1 VEVRVDGL
9 LVAVLVAVGA
19 LVGLLAGALAA
30 RRGGGTAL
38 EARLTGFSADLDRR
52 LEALDRRLWTGLDM
66 VQHGQADAASV
77 AAEVRE
83 RIAQLGGTAQQVLD
97 QGRELG
103 KLGDLLR
110 PPQARGAFGELLLE
124 QVLTQGLPPGTWRP
138 QHGFRSGV
146 RVDAAITVGEH
157 LVPVDAKFP
166 LDAFAR
172 MTEPGLDD
180 AGRTAWRR
188 SFVRDARRHVDAIA
202 DKDICPDEGT
212 LDFAL
217 CYVPSEAVYYEFLRD
232 DQTGESVFR
241 YAAGRR
247 VFPVSPTTLYAY
259 LLSVG
264 VGLRGLRV
272 EANARR
278 ILDALQAL
286 SGDLDRF
293 RAEFDVVG
301 RHLVNARAKWDEAI
315 RRLDRFDARLGEIAE
330 RADELGTSQPREDD
344 DPAPDAPDRSAV
356 VDADA
361 TVDAGA
367 GRLTAA
373 G

>member
-1 VEVRVDGL
+1 MDGL
-9 LVAVLVAVGA
+9 LVGVLVAVG
-19 LVGLLAGALAA
+19 VLAGLVAGAIAA
-30 RRGGGTAL
+30 RRGTGAAL
-38 EARLTGFSADLDRR
+38 EQRLTGFSADLDRR
-52 LEALDRRLWTGLDM
+52 LEQLDHRLWTSLDL
-66 VQHGQADAASV
+66 VQNGQAEAASV
-77 AAEVRE
+77 AADVRE

-124 QVLTQGLPPGTWRP
+124 QVLTQGLPSGAWSA

-166 LDAFAR
+166 LEAFAR
-172 MTEPGLDD
+172 MAELGVDD
-180 AGRTAWRR
+180 VTRAAQRR
-188 SFVRDARRHVDAIA
+188 AFVRDARRHVDAIA
-202 DKDICPDEGT
+202 DKYICPDEGT

-232 DQTGESVFR
+232 DQVGESVFR
-241 YAAGRR
+241 YAVGRR
-247 VFPVSPTTLYAY
+247 VFPVSPSTLYAY
-259 LLSVG
+259 LLSIG

-278 ILDALQAL
+278 ILDALHAL
-286 SGDLDRF
+286 AGDLERF
-293 RAEFDVVG
+293 RAEFEVVG
-301 RHLVNARAKWDEAI
+301 RHLTNARAKWDEAT
-315 RRLDRFDARLGEIAE
+315 RRLDRFDGRLVEISERTDELSPPEPLDVEAVAIAE
-330 RADELGTSQPREDD
+330 
-344 DPAPDAPDRSAV
+344 
-356 VDADA
+356 ADA
-361 TVDAGA
+361 IADAGA
-367 GRLTAA
+367 DAGAEADAEAGGIRAA

>member
-1 VEVRVDGL
+1 VDGL
-9 LVAVLVAVGA
+9 LVAVLVAVGVLA
-19 LVGLLAGALAA
+19 GLVGGLLAA
-30 RRGGGTAL
+30 RRGPAGPAL
-38 EARLTGFSADLDRR
+38 EQRLTGFSADLDRR
-52 LEALDRRLWTGLDM
+52 LELLDRRLWTGLDL
-66 VQHGQADAASV
+66 VQHGQAEAASV

-83 RIAQLGGTAQQVLD
+83 RIAQLGGAAQQVLD

-124 QVLTQGLPPGTWRP
+124 QVLAQGLPPGSWRQ

-166 LDAFAR
+166 LEAFAR
-172 MTEPGLDD
+172 MTELAADD
-180 AGRTAWRR
+180 AARAAQRR
-188 SFVRDARRHVDAIA
+188 AFVRDARRHVDAIA
-202 DKDICPDEGT
+202 DKYICPDEGT

-232 DQTGESVFR
+232 DQSGESVFR
-241 YAAGRR
+241 YAVGRR
-247 VFPVSPTTLYAY
+247 VFPVSPSTLYAY
-259 LLSVG
+259 LLSIG

-286 SGDLDRF
+286 SGDLERF
-293 RAEFDVVG
+293 RADFDVVG
-301 RHLVNARAKWDEAI
+301 RHLTNARVKWDEAT
-315 RRLDRFDARLGEIAE
+315 RRLDRFDARLAEIAD
-330 RADELGTSQPREDD
+330 RADELGT
-344 DPAPDAPDRSAV
+344 PAAV
-356 VDADA
+356 DGEVEADVEVA
-361 TVDAGA
+361 AGEGDAGGPETPVA
-367 GRLTAA
+367 AREIRAA

>member
-146 RVDAAITVGEH
+146 RVDVAITVGEH

-202 DKDICPDEGT
+202 DKYICPDEGT